1 MEKVNQPPLHT
12 IKIEDIQQA
21 LPTPAPTPTKRSREN
36 SCETSDSSS
45 IRSTPRKRRTT
56 SRYSEDDQPK
66 RPRGRPPK
74 TEPEI
79 LSLAERRRLSATDL
93 RHKEM
98 RIKNNESS
106 RRSRANR
113 KGKEG
118 LIIDQ
123 LQFQEKRFH
132 DLQRE
137 NEQLELQV
145 ALWHKRVFKLAT
157 INCA

>member
-1 MEKVNQPPLHT
+1 MTKVQQAPLTT

-45 IRSTPRKRRTT
+45 VQSTPRKRRTT
-56 SRYSEDDQPK
+56 SRYSDDDQPK

-74 TEPEI
+74 TEPEFLTI
-79 LSLAERRRLSATDL
+79 TERRKLSASDL
-93 RHKEM
+93 RHKEL

-113 KGKEG
+113 KGKEH
-118 LIIDQ
+118 LVVDQ
-123 LQFQEKRFH
+123 LHYQEKRFR

-137 NEQLELQV
+137 NQQLEQQV

-157 INCA
+157 INCV